1 MIWKTGMFVRLK
13 ANLVIGATIFVMV
26 VGCAS
31 NSKVYVEG
39 TVDTLYNTAVNSLEA
54 RDYVLAAQQFEEV
67 ERQHPYSIWAVKSK
81 LMAAFSNYQANKYDE
96 AVIGLDRY
104 IRLHPGNRDVPY
116 AYYLK
121 ALSFYERISDVARDQ
136 KITKQALDALEELV
150 RRHPNSK
157 YARDAKLKI
166 DLTRDQLASKQMEIG
181 RYYHDRGHYLASIN
195 RFKRVIDEYQTTS
208 HVPEALH
215 RLVEAYTALG
225 VTDEARKVA
234 AVLGY
239 NYPGSEWYLD
249 SYAISTGSD
258 PRKKSNEEGIF
269 ARTWNWLF

>member
-1 MIWKTGMFVRLK
+1 MLVRLK
-13 ANLVIGATIFVMV
+13 TNLVIGATIFVMV
-26 VGCAS
+26 VGCTTS
-31 NSKVYVEG
+31 NKVYVEE
-39 TVDTLYNTAVNSLEA
+39 TVDTLYNAAVNSLEA
-54 RDYVLAAQQFEEV
+54 GDYTIAAQQFEEV

-81 LMAAFSNYQANKYDE
+81 LMAAFANYQANKYDE

-136 KITKQALDALEELV
+136 KVTEQALDALTELV
-150 RRHPNSK
+150 RRFPNSK

-166 DLTRDQLASKQMEIG
+166 DLTRDHLASKQMEIG

-195 RFKRVIDEYQTTS
+195 RFKRVIDEYQMTN

-239 NYPGSEWYLD
+239 NYPGSKWYSD
-249 SYAISTGSD
+249 SYSISTGPD
-258 PRKKSNEEGIF
+258 PRKNSKEEGILS
-269 ARTWNWLF
+269 RTWNWLF

>member
-1 MIWKTGMFVRLK
+1 MRVRLK
-13 ANLVIGATIFVMV
+13 SNLVVGTTILMIVA
-26 VGCAS
+26 GCATD
-31 NSKVYVEG
+31 SKVYVEKS
-39 TVDTLYNTAVNSLEA
+39 VDSLYNNAVNSLEA
-54 RDYVLAAQQFEEV
+54 RNYIVAAQQFEEV
-67 ERQHPYSIWAVKSK
+67 ERQHPYSVWAVKSK

-136 KITKQALDALEELV
+136 RVTEQALDGLTELV
-150 RRHPNSK
+150 RRFPNSK

-166 DLTRDQLASKQMEIG
+166 DLTRDHLASKQMEIG
-181 RYYHDRGHYLASIN
+181 RYYHDRGHYLAAIN
-195 RFKRVIDEYQTTS
+195 RFKRVIDDYQTTS

-239 NYPGSEWYLD
+239 NYPGSVWYLD
-249 SYAISTGSD
+249 TYAISTGSD
-258 PRKKSNEEGIF
+258 TRKESEKEGVF